1 MLKILN
7 IAILTVVACQPV
19 AFAAT
24 CQDYPNSEGINV
36 ENVSNGIKV
45 VSTSAASVLMDDVDS
60 IRDART
66 EATLQAKAEIS
77 KFLSEGIQSAD
88 VVDKA
93 VQETKSMQ
101 GSSKSAMRKEV
112 VDRLTHLSSVS
123 AALLRGVIVLGE
135 CYTPGREFRI
145 SVGLKPETLQA
156 AGDLS
161 GQIDNGILAGSPSV
175 PVSHPLNGVEGF
187 SHTDALKKF

>member
-1 MLKILN
+1 MRTPVFA
-7 IAILTVVACQPV
+7 IAALMICRTTT
-19 AFAAT
+19 FAAT

-36 ENVSNGIKV
+36 ETVSNGIKV
-45 VSTSAASVLMDDVDS
+45 VSTSAAAVLMDDVDS

-77 KFLSEGIQSAD
+77 KFLSEGVQSAD

-101 GSSKSAMRKEV
+101 GSSKSALRREV

-135 CYTPGREFRI
+135 CYTPGREVRV

-156 AGDLS
+156 AGNLS
-161 GQIDNGILAGSPSV
+161 DHIDDGLPNGSPPV
-175 PVSHPLNGVEGF
+175 PVAQPLNGVDGF
-187 SHTDALKKF
+187 SHSDALKKF